1 MTNFLLH
8 FRKVLWHAF
17 NDDVINSS
25 KAVAYSGM
33 LMVFPA
39 LMVITTL
46 LAQRPEGTTLVGEFR
61 AVLEQFMPADSMDV
75 LQSTL
80 QAHRT
85 LSVQLIWSGT
95 FLSVFAAL
103 GAMLSLMEGF
113 RRAYRLSRDAWG
125 FWERRARALLLIVI
139 ALIPMALAT
148 LVIIFGH
155 QIEAW
160 MISNSRHELRHIVLF
175 LWRMARWTIALVTS
189 ITVLSAL
196 YYFGTRT
203 RDHWSTVLPGAIAS
217 AFAWFITTL
226 AFGFYVT
233 RIANY
238 SMFYGSFGAGIAT
251 LVWLYITSFSALLGA
266 ELNGVLFRERQEQF
280 DIPAE
285 SDGSAPKLSAH
296 HRKSVIL
303 SEAWRNRRT
312 CFLRLHLH
320 LLLLFYGLSPVQ
332 YINKQFIMTKRLL
345 STPHIQ

>member
-1 MTNFLLH
+1 MNHFLLYL
-8 FRKVLWHAF
+8 RKVLWHAF
-17 NDDVINSS
+17 NDDVINTS

-39 LMVITTL
+39 LMVIATL

-61 AVLEQFMPADSMDV
+61 SVLEQFMPADSLDM
-75 LQSTL
+75 LQFTL
-80 QAHRT
+80 QTHRI

-95 FLSVFAAL
+95 FLSIFAAL
-103 GAMLSLMEGF
+103 GVMLSLMEGF

-125 FWERRARALLLIVI
+125 FWERRARALLLIFI
-139 ALIPMALAT
+139 ALIPMSLAT

-160 MISNSRHELRHIVLF
+160 MISNARHELRHIVLF
-175 LWRMARWTIALVTS
+175 LWRMARWAIALATS
-189 ITVLSAL
+189 ITVLTVV

-203 RDHWSTVLPGAIAS
+203 RDHWSTVLPGAITS
-217 AFAWFITTL
+217 ALAWFLTTL

-266 ELNGVLFRERQEQF
+266 ELNGVLFRERQEQI

-285 SDGSAPKLSAH
+285 SDSATSQPS
-296 HRKSVIL
+296 S
-303 SEAWRNRRT
+303 
-312 CFLRLHLH
+312 
-320 LLLLFYGLSPVQ
+320 
-332 YINKQFIMTKRLL
+332 
-345 STPHIQ
+345 